1 MTTTTDT
8 TATFTTI
15 ASANTTD
22 MPSAREE
29 IAAFLFDAAI
39 VGLYGLVMI
48 AVVTAGIAGMFA
60 IFAPEGSWTMFAAY
74 FVTLGGGFACAGA
87 TMGILYVL
95 ICIGD
100 EYIWGW

>member
-1 MTTTTDT
+1 MTTATDT
-8 TATFTTI
+8 TAAFTTV
-15 ASANTTD
+15 SDN

-29 IAAFLFDAAI
+29 IAAFLFDAVI

-48 AVVTAGIAGMFA
+48 AVVAAGIAGMFT
-60 IFAPEGSWTMFAAY
+60 IFAPEGSWAMFAAY